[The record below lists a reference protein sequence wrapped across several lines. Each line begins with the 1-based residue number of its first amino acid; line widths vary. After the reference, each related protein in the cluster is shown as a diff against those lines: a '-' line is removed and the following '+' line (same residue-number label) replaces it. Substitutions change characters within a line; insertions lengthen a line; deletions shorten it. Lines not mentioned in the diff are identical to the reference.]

1 MVAKTCKNPYPA
13 RIFAR
18 YKSIKKRAEAQ
29 GEKPFVFARKN
40 KPKNSIIYNAFFRCK
55 IRAKKPC
62 FFTSKK
68 HRKNAQKKSAFLRNK
83 TVRDRTLF
91 FVQKSVQKNVQKS
104 RAKKTQKIKQKSRI
118 VFRKNMLQKSP
129 HFYLGK
135 TYDFFDFTA
144 MFLPLVFTALS
155 T

>member
-18 YKSIKKRAEAQ
+18 YKSIKKKRAEAQ

-55 IRAKKPC
+55 IRAKKAL

-68 HRKNAQKKSAFLRNK
+68 HQKNAQKNPHFLRNK

-91 FVQKSVQKNVQKS
+91 FVQKSVWKNVQKS
-104 RAKKTQKIKQKSRI
+104 RAKKT
-118 VFRKNMLQKSP
+118 
-129 HFYLGK
+129 
-135 TYDFFDFTA
+135 
-144 MFLPLVFTALS
+144 
-155 T
+155 